1 MGAEEERGGVG
12 GEEDEGRK
20 EGRSPTGGGDGNEQ
34 AYGQRRWVIGWRWI
48 MQEGEDEEEDEEGE
62 WVPASDRAEEDLE
75 EHAPNTN
82 SCTSGKVD
90 P

>member
-1 MGAEEERGGVG
+1 
-12 GEEDEGRK
+12 
-20 EGRSPTGGGDGNEQ
+20 
-34 AYGQRRWVIGWRWI
+34 